1 MDLKKFIKYH
11 EANHS
16 LDSIVDGFE
25 RSSFVDSTNEIPI
38 LVKQILS
45 SPKLMGDLEKQKLYN
60 QLQSGGIAS
69 TKLEKAETQKKQSFC
84 TEFNQMML
92 NILGLIGFDFAK
104 YLYFLFGMRQILL
117 REIDYIKEAH
127 TYEDILTHLV
137 YIRNIFSLGE
147 VNTEASTDESPF
159 DIAEE
164 FYTSYYDEEEYNQL
178 FKSLDNSKINKLYT
192 DIEIKSKKMI
202 LFDNLINTVKR
213 FVKVENVLSFD
224 EDKHEWVDML
234 NCIIDNLIIRSYT
247 INCVDDLV
255 LNLGPYNVGY
265 DNSFIKM
272 FDVLYDESFVQIPE
286 EFRNSIFPH
295 VLFIERELGLDVKT
309 SKFISGFN
317 KYFHKTFDETL
328 KSVMESLQPD
338 EILKLNITEEFYDRI
353 SNMTLN
359 LYAQICKKIA
369 NNQQVYTFV
378 GRSTRIQFSQV
389 LSALMDCAPRNTLF
403 TKTQFATIYYILL
416 SRKVMHESV
425 KTVCKLD

>member
-11 EANHS
+11 EANKS

-25 RSSFVDSTNEIPI
+25 KSSFVDSTNEIPI

-60 QLQSGGIAS
+60 QLQSGGIAT
-69 TKLEKAETQKKQSFC
+69 TKAEKAETQKKQSFC

-104 YLYFLFGMRQILL
+104 YLYFLFGMRQILI
-117 REIDYIKEAH
+117 REIDYIKEAR

-147 VNTEASTDESPF
+147 ANNEAPF

-178 FKSLDNSKINKLYT
+178 FNNSCYDNSKSNNQIYIDLEVKNKKN
-192 DIEIKSKKMI
+192 IM
-202 LFDNLINTVKR
+202 FDNLIKTVKR
-213 FVKVENVLSFD
+213 LVKVENVLSFD
-224 EDKHEWVDML
+224 EDKHEWIDML
-234 NCIIDNLIIRSYT
+234 NCIVDNLIVREYT
-247 INCVDDLV
+247 IDCVDDLV

-265 DNSFIKM
+265 DKSFIKM
-272 FDVLYDESFVQIPE
+272 FDVLYDESFVQIPP
-286 EFRNSIFPH
+286 EFRNNMYPH
-295 VLFIERELGLDVKT
+295 HLFIERELHLDVKLN
-309 SKFISGFN
+309 KFVNGFN

-338 EILKLNITEEFYDRI
+338 EIVKLNITEEFYDRL

-359 LYAQICKKIA
+359 LYVQICKKIA

-425 KTVCKLD
+425 KTVCEID

>member
-11 EANHS
+11 EVNKS

-25 RSSFVDSTNEIPI
+25 RSSFVDSTNEIPV

-60 QLQSGGIAS
+60 QLQSGGIAT
-69 TKLEKAETQKKQSFC
+69 TKAEKLETQKKQSFC

-92 NILGLIGFDFAK
+92 NILGLIGFDFCK
-104 YLYFLFGMRQILL
+104 YLYFLFGMRQILI
-117 REIDYIKEAH
+117 REINYIKEAH
-127 TYEDILTHLV
+127 TYEEILTHLI

-147 VNTEASTDESPF
+147 TKTELSTEESPF
-159 DIAEE
+159 DIADE
-164 FYTSYYDEEEYNQL
+164 FYTTYYDEDEYNQI
-178 FKSLDNSKINKLYT
+178 FKSLSNPNINELYI
-192 DIEIKSKKMI
+192 DLEVKNKKNI
-202 LFDNLINTVKR
+202 LFDNLIETVKR

-224 EDKHEWVDML
+224 EDKHEWVDLL
-234 NCIIDNLIIRSYT
+234 NCVVDNLIVRTYT
-247 INCVDDLV
+247 INTVDELV
-255 LNLGPYNVGY
+255 LNLGPYNVCY
-265 DNSFIKM
+265 DKSFIKM

-309 SKFISGFN
+309 SKYINGFN
-317 KYFHKTFDETL
+317 KYFHQKFDETL

-338 EILKLNITEEFYDRI
+338 EILKLNISEEFYERL

-359 LYAQICKKIA
+359 LYVQICKKIA

-389 LSALMDCAPRNTLF
+389 LSAVMDCAPRNTLF
-403 TKTQFATIYYILL
+403 TKSQFATIYYILL